1 MDPDIAANLRAAAA
15 VLRAAGAIVEEVALS
30 WTSALYQAWNDME
43 NPLVAALYSHLLPQ
57 WADALEPA
65 MLNAIALGR
74 ATTADQVRRS
84 KMVRTEAWRALAKVH
99 ARYYALICPTEAP
112 PPPPAAATD
121 AEFYYDRP
129 DGKYYGVAMTMAF
142 SLLSACPVISVP
154 TGFTRDRLPTGMQI
168 VGRRHDD
175 AGVLDIAYGWERA
188 RPWAAARPLL

>member
-84 KMVRTEAWRALAKVH
+84 KMVRTEAWSALAKV
-99 ARYYALICPTEAP
+99 
-112 PPPPAAATD
+112 
-121 AEFYYDRP
+121 
-129 DGKYYGVAMTMAF
+129 
-142 SLLSACPVISVP
+142 
-154 TGFTRDRLPTGMQI
+154 
-168 VGRRHDD
+168 
-175 AGVLDIAYGWERA
+175 RA
-188 RPWAAARPLL
+188 RL